1 MVEKVWRAGE
11 EKKVLALP
19 SAGEKHSANLSFCRV
34 LAKNT
39 RQTDHFAECC
49 GKTLGKVALLVT
61 TGTPSDGRRTCRSRD
76 MILPSVNLL
85 SSVVLWFA
93 ESLIFYTRQIWFFT
107 ECNMYAECLLHY
119 TRQISSLPSARWIA
133 LGKAKNTQHIY
144 CFRKCAKITKDYIR
158 LIITF
163 SLSKY
168 IL

>member
-1 MVEKVWRAGE
+1 M
-11 EKKVLALP
+11 ALP
-19 SAGEKHSANLSFCRV
+19 IAGEKHSANLSFCRV
-34 LAKNT
+34 LGRNT
-39 RQTDHFAECC
+39 HQTYYFAECW
-49 GKTLGKVALLVT
+49 GKTLGKVALLLT
-61 TGTPSDGRRTCRSRD
+61 AGMPSDGRRTYRSRD
-76 MILPSVNLL
+76 SILSSVNLL
-85 SSVVLWFA
+85 PCVVLLFA
-93 ESLIFYTRQIWFFT
+93 ECLIFYTRQIGFFT

-119 TRQISSLPSARWIA
+119 TRQISSLSSARWIA